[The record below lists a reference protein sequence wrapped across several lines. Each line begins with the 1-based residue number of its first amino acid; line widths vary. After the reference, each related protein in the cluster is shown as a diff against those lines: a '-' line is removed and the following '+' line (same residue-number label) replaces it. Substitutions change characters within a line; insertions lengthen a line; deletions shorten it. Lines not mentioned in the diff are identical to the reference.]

1 MSAWMTRTFRPLF
14 ALMIL
19 LMVSGAALAQ
29 APKHPPL
36 AEYIPDDAVIYFGWR
51 GTENLKDYPDT
62 HFKQLLDSSQMGQVM
77 DSVLPQLVEML
88 SKRDPNAAKALAVLG
103 PVASSFWKHPTAFYF
118 GKPDIAPGTFP
129 VVSMGFLCKA
139 GADAPILKAKL
150 QDMVDAA
157 VGSPFP
163 IEVHQDNDMVLI
175 SVGSFQR
182 GKLALMGV
190 AKGNPAAENIY
201 KLSESKTF
209 MAARKEMV
217 GDPWMMGYVDLEQFI
232 KAIDA
237 LIRLDPNNPQQ
248 APWQLFKK
256 VTGLRGLQRFAFAS
270 GFDGRD
276 WIDTAWLD
284 APSPR
289 PGLLSLLDG
298 PALSDRAMRSIPASA
313 SSATAFRFDLAGLI
327 STARKAAS
335 ELDANAAAN
344 IDNGIAQLKKVIQ
357 FDIEQDFLA
366 ALGDEWVIYNDPSLV
381 GRGIAGY
388 VLVNP
393 LRDAEKVSQ
402 SMMKLTTLGNVAIAM
417 AMRNPDVKVSV
428 KQTEHAGVKISYLA
442 TPLVSPAWAI
452 KDGQLYAGLYPQV
465 VAAAISSPPAA
476 GKSLADNKDFIQLR
490 KRLGVDKIS
499 SLSWLDLPQTVD
511 SGYQT
516 LMVLS
521 RTYMGLADLAGID
534 APAMLIPPLRK
545 IREHVSPAM
554 AVSWTD
560 DRGWH
565 MKSISP
571 FPGAVIVASDQTSLL
586 LSSQFMLAG
595 AVMPQ
600 LARARAATQQTFCGA
615 NLRSLYQAMFIHA
628 SNNAQKFPEDISV
641 LVKAGTVDIK
651 SLLCPAMPVNQPLP
665 DTADAAAVK
674 TFLEKH
680 GAYVYLGAGKTT
692 SAERDYILAYEKLDN
707 HRFEGVNLLFA
718 DGSVQFVSVQKA
730 AELLKKQGV
739 KVEDL

>member
-1 MSAWMTRTFRPLF
+1 MTHWMIRTFRPLL

-29 APKHPPL
+29 APKNPPL
-36 AEYIPDDAVIYFGWR
+36 AEFIPDDAIIYFGWR
-51 GTENLKDYPDT
+51 GTENLKDYPQT
-62 HFKQLLDSSQMGQVM
+62 HFKQLMDSSQVGQVI
-77 DSVLPQLVEML
+77 DSVLPQLVDLL
-88 SKRDPNAAKALAVLG
+88 SKKDPNAAKGLAVLG
-103 PVASSFWKHPTAFYF
+103 PVVRSFWKHPTAFYF

-139 GADAPILKAKL
+139 GADAPVLKAKL

-201 KLSESKTF
+201 KLTDSKTF
-209 MAARKEMV
+209 IAARKEMV

-232 KAIDA
+232 KSIDA

-256 VTGLRGLQRFAFAS
+256 ATGLRGLQHLAFAS

-276 WIDTAWLD
+276 WVDTAWLA

-289 PGLLSLLDG
+289 TGLLSLLDG
-298 PALSDRAMRSIPASA
+298 KPLSDAALRTIPATA

-327 STARKAAS
+327 STARSTAS
-335 ELDANAAAN
+335 ELDAKAADN
-344 IDNGIAQLKKVIQ
+344 IDNAIAQLKNVIQ
-357 FDIEQDFLA
+357 FDVEKDLLA

-381 GRGIAGY
+381 GRGLAGY

-393 LRDAEKVSQ
+393 LRDADKVANSL
-402 SMMKLTTLGNVAIAM
+402 MKLSTLGNAAIAM
-417 AMRNPDVKVSV
+417 ALRNPEIKVSV
-428 KQTEHAGVKISYLA
+428 KQVEQAGTKISYLA

-452 KDGQLYAGLYPQV
+452 KDGRLYAGLYPQV
-465 VAAAISSPPAA
+465 VSAALSAA
-476 GKSLADNKDFIQLR
+476 SGSGKSLVDNKDFIQLR
-490 KRLGVDKIS
+490 KRLGADKVS
-499 SLSWLDLPQTVD
+499 SITWLDLPQTVD

-521 RTYMGLADLAGID
+521 RTYMGLAELAGID
-534 APAMLIPPLRK
+534 APAMLIPPLSK

-560 DRGWH
+560 EQGWH
-565 MKSISP
+565 MKSVSP
-571 FPGAVIVASDQTSLL
+571 FPGAVILASDQSSLV

-600 LARARAATQQTFCGA
+600 LARARAATQQTFCSA

-628 SNNAQKFPEDISV
+628 SNNAQKYPDDISV
-641 LVKAGTVDIK
+641 LVKAGTVRME
-651 SLLCPAMPVNQPLP
+651 SLICPASPVNQPFP
-665 DTADAAAVK
+665 DKADTAAVK

-680 GAYVYLGAGKTT
+680 GAYVYLGTGKTT
-692 SAERDYILAYEKLDN
+692 SVERDYILAYEKLDN
-707 HRFEGVNLLFA
+707 HKFEGVNMLFA

-730 AELLKKQGV
+730 AEMLKKQGV